1 MITQLNP
8 SIGPDAIYSVLKGT
22 AVDMD
27 DPATA
32 GFDTGFDFGTG
43 FGLIQADAALAAV
56 AATPPPP
63 PASPPSPPPAMP
75 PPGPRPVS
83 TCQARTCGVR
93 LTCQDPSIS
102 CTNQVNLTVPASAL
116 KLRRDPRASAKA
128 RGRVTFAAA
137 VVNVPPGRT
146 DIFQLR
152 LTKNGR
158 KIVKN
163 KNVKRLKGRLE
174 VRNVSGAI
182 VSNTPIT
189 IRLIT
194 GRPR

>member
-1 MITQLNP
+1 
-8 SIGPDAIYSVLKGT
+8 
-22 AVDMD
+22 MD

-56 AATPPPP
+56 AAPPPPP
-63 PASPPSPPPAMP
+63 PAIP

-93 LTCQDPSIS
+93 LTCQDPSTS
-102 CTNQVNLTVPASAL
+102 CTSQVNLTVRASAVRL
-116 KLRRDPRASAKA
+116 GRDPGASAKA
-128 RGRVTFAAA
+128 RLRITFAAA

-146 DIFQLR
+146 DTFKLR
-152 LTKNGR
+152 LSRNGR
-158 KIVKN
+158 KTIRQG
-163 KNVKRLKGRLE
+163 NVKRLKGRVQ
-174 VRNVSGAI
+174 VRNISGAI
-182 VSNTPIT
+182 VSNTPIN

-194 GRPR
+194 RRPR